1 MGTALTRPVLSAC
14 GASADDSSPSSAAP
28 TVRFVLA
35 VAVFVLYIPVV
46 LLDAIWQMFGAK
58 LLLVVPPPVGL
69 LGWQRV
75 QRQRNR
81 AVARAH
87 QAWLDQ
93 QVATTNSMS
102 PREFEE
108 LIARLLVR
116 DGHTQGRVV
125 GGRGD
130 LGADVIGVDPQGHRV
145 VVQCKRYFGQPVTS
159 GDMHRVPWDRV
170 G

>member
-1 MGTALTRPVLSAC
+1 
-14 GASADDSSPSSAAP
+14 
-28 TVRFVLA
+28 
-35 VAVFVLYIPVV
+35 VFVLRILVV

-58 LLLVVPPPVGL
+58 LLLVVLPPVAL

-116 DGHTQGRVV
+116 DGHTQVRVV
-125 GGRGD
+125 GDRGD
-130 LGADVIGVDPQGHRV
+130 LGADVIGVDPQGHQV

-159 GDMHRVPWDRV
+159 GDVQRFLGTVCAEHRATLVCS
-170 G
+170 